1 MDERGFTDAVNS
13 QRDMLYRVAYTVL
26 HNSEDCADALQ
37 ESLLKAWQRIDTLR
51 DDARF
56 RGWMTRIVV
65 NTSRD
70 MLRRRKFRTE
80 ELTDE
85 LAAPQAEDA
94 HLDDALQLLDER
106 MRLPIVLHY
115 LEGMSVQEIA
125 DALRL
130 PQGTVKNRMHRGRQ
144 RLAEILDEE
153 DETV

>member
-51 DDARF
+51 DDTCF

-70 MLRRRKFRTE
+70 MLRRRKIRTE

-85 LAAPQAEDA
+85 LAAPQVEDTR
-94 HLDDALQLLDER
+94 LDDALQLLDER

-144 RLAEILDEE
+144 RLAEIMDEE
-153 DETV
+153 DETI

>member
-26 HNSEDCADALQ
+26 RNSEDCADALQ
-37 ESLLKAWQRIDTLR
+37 ESLLKAWQRLDTLR

-70 MLRRRKFRTE
+70 LLRRRRIRTE

-85 LAAPQAEDA
+85 LAAPQAEDT
-94 HLDDALQLLDER
+94 HLNEALHLLDER
-106 MRLPIVLHY
+106 LRLPIALYY
-115 LEGMSVQEIA
+115 LEGMSVREIA

-144 RLAEILDEE
+144 RLAEILNEG
-153 DETV
+153 DETI

>member
-85 LAAPQAEDA
+85 LAAPPVEDT
-94 HLDDALQLLDER
+94 HLDEALQLLDER
-106 MRLPIVLHY
+106 LRLPIVLHY
-115 LEGMSVQEIA
+115 LEGMSVQVIA
-125 DALRL
+125 EALRL
-130 PQGTVKNRMHRGRQ
+130 PQGTVKNRMHRGREK
-144 RLAEILDEE
+144 LCKILSEE
-153 DETV
+153 DETL